1 MDSVGRSVVTTLT
14 TSTILVFS
22 LKRVG
27 WWRRRTTWQGK
38 GEGGG
43 WRIGQDVWSERR
55 RPVGQ
60 GTPAKCTVPL
70 SSCTESCLDICLDQL
85 LDRDGERERERE
97 REARTSM
104 EPIHTQHLV
113 PVSVASR
120 YSCSASTPYTR
131 RSYLYKHINQGSK
144 EVGCD
149 SLTDN

>member
-97 REARTSM
+97 RGRHGLAWNQYIHNIWSRSVWPLDIPVVLAHRTPDVLIYTSISIKARKK
-104 EPIHTQHLV
+104 
-113 PVSVASR
+113 
-120 YSCSASTPYTR
+120 SAVIR
-131 RSYLYKHINQGSK
+131 
-144 EVGCD
+144 
-149 SLTDN
+149 